1 MKIEDEI
8 KQREFRNIYQKA
20 GINLVFT
27 TNWLFDKQR
36 SFFDRYD
43 ITPKQYNVLRILR
56 GQDPPTIST
65 ADIRSRMLDK
75 SSDTSR
81 IVDRLGILGLIT
93 KRVCP
98 TDKRLVDV
106 GISEKGLQL
115 LESIESRVKELDA
128 ILSTLSSEEVTELS
142 RLLDKIRD

>member
-8 KQREFRNIYQKA
+8 KQKEFRNIYQKA

-27 TNWLFDKQR
+27 ANWLLDKQKA
-36 SFFDRYD
+36 FFNPFK
-43 ITPKQYNVLRILR
+43 ITATQFNVLRILK
-56 GQDPPTIST
+56 GQHPVAIST

-81 IVDRLGILGLIT
+81 IVDRLGKQGLIT
-93 KRVCP
+93 KRICP

-106 GISEKGLQL
+106 GISEKGLEL
-115 LESIESRVKELDA
+115 LLSIESGINELDL
-128 ILSTLSSEEVTELS
+128 ILSSLSEDEASEFS
-142 RLLDKIRD
+142 SLLDKIRN